1 MNAYKQPD
9 VGKSRSIFTPGATA
23 AGCCCCF
30 ISEDSLSHP
39 DLSLW
44 LAWPSSPWRSV
55 LPVSGPAS
63 SYLSFLSSV
72 PVFVVSFDPT
82 FIARCGICDSLREPT
97 TVRTFLF
104 QTRLLFSLLFGS
116 APFSFFSPPLSLS
129 LSCFLCSLPFFLRL
143 CPSSFFYPF
152 PFSVRF
158 SVGFSAD
165 FSAGTSVRATFARG
179 PGGSF
184 SSFGHRLR
192 IIGFLH
198 RVHGDESGDIFVAD
212 VVSDRLAFL
221 SNLTAPGQLEHSS
234 TGVIQ
239 FACCC
244 TRRVRS
250 GVSRG
255 KINRPI
261 GL

>member
-129 LSCFLCSLPFFLRL
+129 LVFSVLSLSSYVFAPHLSFTLSLSPFVSLLVSLLISLPVPRCAQPLQEGPAVLFLRSAIDFV
-143 CPSSFFYPF
+143 SSVFCT
-152 PFSVRF
+152 
-158 SVGFSAD
+158 GCTGMK
-165 FSAGTSVRATFARG
+165 AGTYS
-179 PGGSF
+179 
-184 SSFGHRLR
+184 
-192 IIGFLH
+192 
-198 RVHGDESGDIFVAD
+198 
-212 VVSDRLAFL
+212 
-221 SNLTAPGQLEHSS
+221 
-234 TGVIQ
+234 
-239 FACCC
+239 
-244 TRRVRS
+244 
-250 GVSRG
+250 
-255 KINRPI
+255 
-261 GL
+261 